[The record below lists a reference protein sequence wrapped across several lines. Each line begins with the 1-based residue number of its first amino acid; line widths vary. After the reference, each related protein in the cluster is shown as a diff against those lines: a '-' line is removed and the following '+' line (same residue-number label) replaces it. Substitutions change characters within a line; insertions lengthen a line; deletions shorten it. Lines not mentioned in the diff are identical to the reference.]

1 MEKMIEMLKSIG
13 IPDDEIRRV
22 IEYYHNDF
30 EGFRQYYLYMRAM
43 FDDREQYI

>member
-1 MEKMIEMLKSIG
+1 MEKIIEMLKNIG

-22 IEYYHNDF
+22 TEYYNDDL

>member
-1 MEKMIEMLKSIG
+1 MEKMIEMLKNIG
-13 IPDDEIRRV
+13 ISDDEIRRV
-22 IEYYHNDF
+22 TECYHDDF